1 MAPKEEIMEPY
12 ILFALMT
19 IQAPSRPD
27 REVTWTAEFS
37 SEPSCEAAGSALG
50 RKFITTPRM
59 QQRFVAVVNYVC
71 IKK

>member
-1 MAPKEEIMEPY
+1 MEPY

-37 SEPSCEAAGSALG
+37 SEPNCEAAGSALG
-50 RKFITTPRM
+50 GKFITTPRM